1 MGVTLYAF
9 VYGQIPFRDDN
20 VMALYSKIQN
30 DPVVFREQPP
40 ISEDLKDLMS
50 RMLHKDP
57 SQRLTLPEV
66 KVRQNNNNNNNNSDN
81 NNNNDNNN
89 NYNYMPL

>member
-30 DPVVFREQPP
+30 DPVMFQEQPP
-40 ISEDLKDLMS
+40 VSEDLKDLIS
-50 RMLHKDP
+50 QMLHKDP

-66 KVRQNNNNNNNNSDN
+66 KVKQNNSNKYCSNNTET
-81 NNNNDNNN
+81 
-89 NYNYMPL
+89 YKCRM